1 MDILFS
7 DPADIPLPPDEVR
20 IREFRV
26 DPWPDGRRLKVY
38 LEVTPFQKRPS
49 GEVQITDIDGKPVAS
64 ANIIE
69 TIDPKM
75 EINLHLRDKET
86 HGEYSASVVLFYL
99 QEIPDDEDENLRR
112 PERMVVDEAQA
123 TFSIS

>member
-7 DPADIPLPPDEVR
+7 DPNDIPLPPDEVR

-38 LEVTPFQKRPS
+38 LEVTPFLKRPS
-49 GEVQITDIDGKPVAS
+49 GEVQITDIDGNPVAS

-75 EINLHLRDKET
+75 ELNLHLRSEDT
-86 HGEYSASVVLFYL
+86 QGEYSAAVILFYL

-112 PERMVVDEAQA
+112 PERMVVDEAQS
-123 TFSIS
+123 TFSIE

>member
-20 IREFRV
+20 IRELRV

-49 GEVQITDIDGKPVAS
+49 GEVQITDMEGNPVAS

-75 EINLHLRDKET
+75 EINLHLRAEDNR
-86 HGEYSASVVLFYL
+86 GEYLASIVLFYL

-112 PERMVVDEAQA
+112 PERMVVDEAQ
-123 TFSIS
+123 THFRIE